1 VAVPA
6 ACGAA
11 HLVKAGART
20 SVDFG
25 HQAEIAIGFRIIVIS
40 AFGTKQTYC
49 HAVVT
54 SAFDPM
60 YGPAVHRKRLSEMTR
75 LGLALMY
82 PASLWSLCS
91 GP

>member
-1 VAVPA
+1 MAVPA

-40 AFGTKQTYC
+40 AFGTKRTF
-49 HAVVT
+49 ALVVGE
-54 SAFDPM
+54 SAF
-60 YGPAVHRKRLSEMTR
+60 S
-75 LGLALMY
+75 
-82 PASLWSLCS
+82 
-91 GP
+91 